1 MVTPP
6 GVTIFICGAQA
17 RPRLVRGENQM
28 PEQVHAFDELATRDG
43 FNRSLRHFKFIS
55 RVVGD
60 FEDNQ
65 NIADTL
71 SECLA
76 DKSIEPRQVLPTLNA
91 ILVDKYHYA
100 SRSHNMTENFEDFDT
115 LTSTVAGWKALD
127 VVVTYFHP
135 ELGVVVVNPKN
146 REHWDVVRTLKR
158 NELVTLFAGKFAGGD
173 TEEKLCQDALS
184 LLITL
189 LEGGKAK
196 TPPSFTKGKFV
207 FKKRAPVAPPAAP
220 RAARK
225 AGGRAPK
232 AAAPAIDYAAAA
244 TPTAPSLPSYQAASA
259 PAAAAAPAA
268 APAPAAPAGAPKKMT
283 PMYSIPVTNELFH
296 NGNVEAWKKIIQSYT
311 TKYPGL
317 DVYVFYEGERIHD
330 INTLFKWGKVK
341 HGSSIMI
348 AVAGD
353 DIKDV
358 AKLQRYLKQ
367 GASHMFEAFLKAQ
380 VGAILNLF

>member
-1 MVTPP
+1 
-6 GVTIFICGAQA
+6 
-17 RPRLVRGENQM
+17 M
-28 PEQVHAFDELATRDG
+28 PEQIHAFDELATRDG

-55 RVVGD
+55 RVIGD
-60 FEDNQ
+60 FEGKR

-71 SECLA
+71 SDCLA
-76 DKSIEPRQVLPTLNA
+76 EKSIEPRQVLPTLNA

-115 LTSTVAGWKALD
+115 LTMTVGGWKALD

-146 REHWDVVRTLKR
+146 RDHWEVVRSLKR
-158 NELVTLFAGKFAGGD
+158 NELVTVFAGAFGETGIDKKYDEGI
-173 TEEKLCQDALS
+173 S
-184 LLITL
+184 LLISL
-189 LEGGKAK
+189 IEGGKAK
-196 TPPSFTKGKFV
+196 TPPAFTKGKFV
-207 FKKRAPVAPPAAP
+207 FKKRVPPAAP
-220 RAARK
+220 APSAARGRKKVAGRPAK
-225 AGGRAPK
+225 ASAAIDYSA
-232 AAAPAIDYAAAA
+232 AAAP
-244 TPTAPSLPSYQAASA
+244 TASA
-259 PAAAAAPAA
+259 LPAYQSATATTAALAPAAAAAAPAA
-268 APAPAAPAGAPKKMT
+268 PSGAPKRMT

-341 HGSSIMI
+341 HGSAIMI

-367 GASHMFEAFLKAQ
+367 GASHMYEAFLKAQ